1 MAYTQTPYLGIK
13 KPVIGSNQPFE
24 TAVMNENWDKVDN
37 VVPEVQAIQTAWEA
51 RSDELDV
58 ALNRF
63 DIDSTDALSQFQSD
77 ADAALASIDS
87 EAILISLENQIDSR
101 LDAVEANL
109 LSAFEDG
116 FTVDG
121 GTA

>member
-1 MAYTQTPYLGIK
+1 MAYTETTYLGIK

-37 VVPEVQAIQTAWEA
+37 VVPAVQAIQTAWEA

-63 DIDSTDALSQFQSD
+63 DIDSTDALSEFQD
-77 ADAALASIDS
+77 EADAALASIDS
-87 EAILISLENQIDSR
+87 EAILISLEDQIDTR

-109 LSAFEDG
+109 LSALEDG